1 MRIFWE
7 FEDLDALQTDFNQSN
22 QNYYTYYRAIITDSD
37 GVYKLGHYI
46 FDYYGNLYDQD
57 YQTSL
62 ANLVEDTNEF
72 NEEYTITLGLYNY
85 TAGDSKTTNAH
96 PMSCKFTISSDDTAF
111 SPPDLG
117 SLQFD
122 LNVQHSLT
130 KGNFGNPSYY
140 WFDYGNAQQIYK
152 YEVDVSHFTIN
163 NYRRNISEI
172 SNEIIGFR
180 FLINSDGF
188 VAGGAEL
195 GTDTENNPFE
205 NRKQVANYELKN
217 NSLDTSYSSNSFT
230 PWTSDSVRFS
240 MNWIPTGDID
250 IKMVALDKYG
260 NQIVVAEENLVATYN
275 FPLFETCSFSY
286 SMDTNLGTLDWGLVD
301 SASFISSQ
309 YHVQLDGETYQVFT
323 RYPVGY
329 VYVGNY
335 QNSDPINSY
344 QTGWFNTDQYWI
356 NNGSHSGLTFLAHGD
371 SFEFPISIIR
381 TSDNEI
387 MSQCFIRYNV
397 DLEFT
402 DTVEFHSV
410 EFDLKEE
417 LNIEWNITTNYEAE
431 FWDLC
436 WSDAFFLSSQIDT
449 ITCNRLEHEL
459 DPYGTYSILDATL
472 PDQVFCNPNC
482 PSAVYATLIA
492 SDLSGNK
499 DNHGVLGIFELIDSD
514 GDGVP
519 DGSDVFPNDANESE
533 DSDGDGIGDNG
544 DVFPN
549 DSNETLDTDGDGVGD
564 NGDKFPFDSNET
576 IDSDGDGVGDNGDL
590 FPLIP
595 SQWEDNDGDGF
606 GDNTSGENG
615 DPYPNDFDNDGVIDS
630 EDAFPLDANESL
642 DTDGDGIGDEEDED
656 DDGDGILDV
665 AEKREGSDPKDPNSL
680 PPESFEIA
688 LLGVTLGTWDLLGIV
703 SGLCL
708 AIYLVLASVT
718 RDRRYENYDSRIE
731 SSHSFLELED
741 ISKKLERLQ
750 MLRLLGVRHVMRLE
764 KKILARQTMMSSMES
779 AGVNVPENT
788 FVRDI
793 ITPDDEFKW

>member
-1 MRIFWE
+1 
-7 FEDLDALQTDFNQSN
+7 
-22 QNYYTYYRAIITDSD
+22 
-37 GVYKLGHYI
+37 
-46 FDYYGNLYDQD
+46 
-57 YQTSL
+57 
-62 ANLVEDTNEF
+62 
-72 NEEYTITLGLYNY
+72 
-85 TAGDSKTTNAH
+85 
-96 PMSCKFTISSDDTAF
+96 
-111 SPPDLG
+111 
-117 SLQFD
+117 
-122 LNVQHSLT
+122 
-130 KGNFGNPSYY
+130 
-140 WFDYGNAQQIYK
+140 
-152 YEVDVSHFTIN
+152 
-163 NYRRNISEI
+163 
-172 SNEIIGFR
+172 
-180 FLINSDGF
+180 
-188 VAGGAEL
+188 
-195 GTDTENNPFE
+195 
-205 NRKQVANYELKN
+205 
-217 NSLDTSYSSNSFT
+217 
-230 PWTSDSVRFS
+230 
-240 MNWIPTGDID
+240 
-250 IKMVALDKYG
+250 
-260 NQIVVAEENLVATYN
+260 
-275 FPLFETCSFSY
+275 
-286 SMDTNLGTLDWGLVD
+286 
-301 SASFISSQ
+301 
-309 YHVQLDGETYQVFT
+309 
-323 RYPVGY
+323 
-329 VYVGNY
+329 
-335 QNSDPINSY
+335 
-344 QTGWFNTDQYWI
+344 
-356 NNGSHSGLTFLAHGD
+356 
-371 SFEFPISIIR
+371 
-381 TSDNEI
+381 